1 MSKRYILSDVY
12 GMCGGVFAALKILQN
27 MVDRHP
33 GEAVFVLHELVHNRT
48 VTGDFENKGVRFVN
62 SIGEI
67 PPGAPVVIGA
77 HGTAPEME
85 QAIRAIAGEVADA
98 TCPLVKKLQL
108 CAKNLTQSDQL
119 VLFGKKGHAEVIAVL
134 GNSGAG
140 QNFTISSPADI
151 DALPELDAPFFI
163 SQTTVD
169 FTCCCEVE
177 SRLRQRF
184 PALRCNPGV
193 CDASRKRQEAVI
205 KLASLCPVVIVAG
218 SEHSSNAKRLQ
229 EIAQAHGA
237 RAFLVENAENIPE
250 TLLQESTLIGITAGA
265 STPEDIVKKIIAK
278 LQQAGFSS

>member
-12 GMCGGVFAALKILQN
+12 GMCGGVFAALKILQD
-27 MVDRHP
+27 MIDRHP
-33 GEAVFVLHELVHNRT
+33 GEAVFVLHELVHNSA
-48 VTGDFENKGVRFVN
+48 VTGDFEKRGVRFVD

-67 PPGAPVVIGA
+67 TPGAPVVIGA
-77 HGTAPEME
+77 HGTAPAME
-85 QAIRAIAGEVADA
+85 RSIREIAGEVADA
-98 TCPLVKKLQL
+98 TCPLVKKLQS
-108 CAKNLTQSDQL
+108 CAKNLDQSDQL
-119 VLFGKKGHAEVIAVL
+119 VLFGKKGHAEVTAVL

-140 QNFTISSPADI
+140 QNFTISSPEDI

-169 FTCCCEVE
+169 FTRSCEVE
-177 SRLRQRF
+177 SRLRERF

-193 CDASRKRQEAVI
+193 CDASRKRQAAVI

-218 SEHSSNAKRLQ
+218 SAHSSNANRLR
-229 EIAQAHGA
+229 EIAESHGA
-237 RAFLVENAENIPE
+237 HAILVENAENIPE
-250 TLLQESTLIGITAGA
+250 KLLQESTLIGITAGA